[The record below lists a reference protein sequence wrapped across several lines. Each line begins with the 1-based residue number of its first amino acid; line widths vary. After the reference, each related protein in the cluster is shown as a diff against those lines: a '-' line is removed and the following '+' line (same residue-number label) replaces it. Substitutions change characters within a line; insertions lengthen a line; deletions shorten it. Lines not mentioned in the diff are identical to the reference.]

1 MATAAV
7 ACLALVAACSSGSAS
22 GSSSNGPSDSSSSAA
37 LAPFKAALQ
46 VGYKG
51 TSVAPPTSS
60 PAPKKGVTAWIISCG
75 QSAPGC
81 SDVVAGAVAA
91 GQVLGWKT
99 KVYDGQFGA
108 GGAYDTGIRQ
118 AIAAHASVIIPIGID
133 CNVAKTAYQ
142 AAKAANIPI
151 VSINSYDCN
160 DPALKDGPPLFS
172 GQLEYNKGHQTT
184 SEEMNYLGQLQAD
197 WLVVHSNGKAKI
209 IEFTLSAVT
218 GLAKEQQ
225 GFNAEIAKCSGCTV
239 LTKVA
244 VAPPDES
251 NGVAG
256 QTFSSLL
263 TKYPQATAVW
273 TPDDSLIDAA
283 QIPQAIA
290 SAGRLQSLLVL
301 GVQGFAQNLA
311 LIRDNKGQSVAVA
324 YDPARLGWGGMDEA
338 NRILNGMPSV
348 PEGNG
353 LQVIDATHNMPPA
366 GQNWKDPINYE
377 AAYKKAWGQG

>member
-1 MATAAV
+1 
-7 ACLALVAACSSGSAS
+7 
-22 GSSSNGPSDSSSSAA
+22 
-37 LAPFKAALQ
+37 
-46 VGYKG
+46 
-51 TSVAPPTSS
+51 
-60 PAPKKGVTAWIISCG
+60 
-75 QSAPGC
+75 
-81 SDVVAGAVAA
+81 
-91 GQVLGWKT
+91 
-99 KVYDGQFGA
+99 
-108 GGAYDTGIRQ
+108 
-118 AIAAHASVIIPIGID
+118 
-133 CNVAKTAYQ
+133 
-142 AAKAANIPI
+142 
-151 VSINSYDCN
+151 
-160 DPALKDGPPLFS
+160 
-172 GQLEYNKGHQTT
+172 
-184 SEEMNYLGQLQAD
+184 
-197 WLVVHSNGKAKI
+197 
-209 IEFTLSAVT
+209 
-218 GLAKEQQ
+218 
-225 GFNAEIAKCSGCTV
+225 V

-324 YDPARLGWGGMDEA
+324 YDPARNGWGGMDEA

-348 PEGNG
+348 LEGNG

-377 AAYKKAWGQG
+377 SAYEKAWGQG